1 LRRTGRGIYPLCRF
15 GYIVPPYSIAEEKTA
30 PMQPIQPNEPA
41 PRVAALRIAD
51 GVDVDGVI
59 RRAIDILRARGLS
72 VGGVVQCF
80 GPPRPSGKRTML
92 VQDIQTG
99 ELVPIDQ
106 DLGPGAL
113 TCTLD
118 PEGLAVAS
126 VILCRAIAAP
136 VDVLVV
142 NRFGKLEA
150 AGEGLRADVA
160 EALCAGLPVLIA
172 VKDSLMPDWRAFIG
186 EDVHLLAPD
195 ADLVAEWAWTNV
207 ARSPVTA

>member
-1 LRRTGRGIYPLCRF
+1 MRQTEEMIASM
-15 GYIVPPYSIAEEKTA
+15 PPDQAD
-30 PMQPIQPNEPA
+30 QPVL
-41 PRVAALRIAD
+41 RVAALRIAD

-59 RRAIDILRARGLS
+59 RRAIDILRGRGLS

-92 VQDIQTG
+92 VQDIETG

-126 VILCRAIAAP
+126 VILRRAIAAP

-172 VKDSLMPDWRAFIG
+172 VKDSLLADWRAFIG
-186 EDVHLLAPD
+186 EDVQLLAPD
-195 ADLVAEWAWTNV
+195 AERVAEWAWRNA
-207 ARSPVTA
+207 ARSPATA

>member
-1 LRRTGRGIYPLCRF
+1 MRQTEEMIASM
-15 GYIVPPYSIAEEKTA
+15 PPNQAD
-30 PMQPIQPNEPA
+30 EPVL
-41 PRVAALRIAD
+41 RVAALRVAD

-59 RRAIDILRARGLS
+59 RRAIDILRGRGLS

-80 GPPRPSGKRTML
+80 GPSRPSGKRTML
-92 VQDIQTG
+92 VQDIETG

-126 VILCRAIAAP
+126 VILRRAIAAP
-136 VDVLVV
+136 VDVVVV

-172 VKDSLMPDWRAFIG
+172 VKDSLLPEWRAFIG
-186 EDVHLLAPD
+186 EDVHLLPPD
-195 ADLVAEWAWTNV
+195 AELVAEWAWTNA
-207 ARSPVTA
+207 ARFPATA

>member
-1 LRRTGRGIYPLCRF
+1 MAFWLYRAAVSDT
-15 GYIVPPYSIAEEKTA
+15 EEKIA
-30 PMQPIQPNEPA
+30 SMQPIQATEPA

-59 RRAIDILRARGLS
+59 RHAIDILRARGLS
-72 VGGVVQCF
+72 VGGVVQRF

-99 ELVPIDQ
+99 ELIPIDQ

-126 VILCRAIAAP
+126 VILRRAIAAP
-136 VDVLVV
+136 VDVVVV

-172 VKDSLMPDWRAFIG
+172 VQDSLLADWRAFIG
-186 EDVHLLAPD
+186 ADVHLLPPD
-195 ADLVAEWAWTNV
+195 ADLVAEWAWTNA

>member
-1 LRRTGRGIYPLCRF
+1 
-15 GYIVPPYSIAEEKTA
+15 
-30 PMQPIQPNEPA
+30 
-41 PRVAALRIAD
+41 
-51 GVDVDGVI
+51 
-59 RRAIDILRARGLS
+59 
-72 VGGVVQCF
+72 
-80 GPPRPSGKRTML
+80 ML
-92 VQDIQTG
+92 VQDIETG

-126 VILCRAIAAP
+126 VILRRAIAAP

-150 AGEGLRADVA
+150 AGEGLRAEVA

-172 VKDSLMPDWRAFIG
+172 VKDSLLADWRTFIG
-186 EDVHLLAPD
+186 YDVPLLAPD
-195 ADLVAEWAWTNV
+195 AEQVAEWAWRNT
-207 ARSPVTA
+207 ARSPATA